1 MNLLPTGTQLGQLE
15 LLEVYEDFLGPK
27 CFSVKNENTQRYM
40 VYWSGDY
47 DEGQCIKW
55 AYIPVTKPLLARL
68 LNNEVSFHD
77 AFHHSEELY
86 IASIYSDGVGK
97 PAKVELVTSANKH
110 LVNLP
115 PIDFKVYLEEAY
127 MM

>member
-1 MNLLPTGTQLGQLE
+1 
-15 LLEVYEDFLGPK
+15 
-27 CFSVKNENTQRYM
+27 
-40 VYWSGDY
+40 
-47 DEGQCIKW
+47 
-55 AYIPVTKPLLARL
+55 VTKPLLARL

>member
-1 MNLLPTGTQLGQLE
+1 MHQVGL
-15 LLEVYEDFLGPK
+15 Y
-27 CFSVKNENTQRYM
+27 S
-40 VYWSGDY
+40 
-47 DEGQCIKW
+47 
-55 AYIPVTKPLLARL
+55 VTKPLLARL

-77 AFHHSEELY
+77 AFHYSEELY
-86 IASIYSDGVGK
+86 VASIYSDGAGK

-115 PIDFKVYLEEAY
+115 PSDFKVDLEDTC